1 MKKLL
6 PSEPSSSLE
15 EGQGSHR
22 ILCWQFLRT
31 KWGYHQ
37 CHRRRLKKGSFRG
50 PCWFVH
56 TKLNMR
62 IMRNSPGD
70 CESIALIGVLP
81 VRRSRNWSEGWYRKS
96 ERVLSRTFWNVQGA
110 ILRSREKLAK
120 KFPVNLKIL
129 AFSLPGKFYFRDQF
143 QIMHNLGPQMSFSMV
158 VCPLPGSRKW
168 RTSTAMHIA
177 TYNIGILPV
186 RCT

>member
-1 MKKLL
+1 MLAIFNMCVRSWIWGWQCEIL
-6 PSEPSSSLE
+6 PGIEKVTNEHCYRCSL
-15 EGQGSHR
+15 GST
-22 ILCWQFLRT
+22 Q
-31 KWGYHQ
+31 
-37 CHRRRLKKGSFRG
+37 
-50 PCWFVH
+50 
-56 TKLNMR
+56 
-62 IMRNSPGD
+62 
-70 CESIALIGVLP
+70 
-81 VRRSRNWSEGWYRKS
+81 SEGWYRKS
-96 ERVLSRTFWNVQGA
+96 ERVLTLPDFLECPRGT